1 MNSLERLAA
10 TITFGD
16 ADRVPVVAQVFAHA
30 ATVAGVDVDDYV
42 RDGETI
48 ARCQIAALKRYG
60 YDAVFSVMDVNV
72 ETEAVGS
79 VLDYRSNQYPI
90 VKRHAFSDNRM
101 TLETVPDPNSAGRMP
116 EMLKALRILRREL
129 GDEVPVVGCV
139 LGPFTLATQLL
150 GLENALYLAIDD
162 PGKLESVMDFAT
174 DVVIEFGKAQI
185 DSGAHLPVVFDP
197 SASPAVVPSRF
208 FREFELPRLGRLFEE
223 LSSAG
228 ALAKWLHIAGPAVSI
243 LPYYADAGA
252 TIANFDYCVTP
263 QAAMTGLPG
272 ICVNGNIK
280 SLSFVESKPSEIAL
294 QAANLLDTFQ
304 DRNGFILSSGCEIPP
319 ESSPENIAAM
329 VNAVR
334 MKR

>member
-1 MNSLERLAA
+1 MNSLQRIVA

-16 ADRVPVVAQVFAHA
+16 ADRVPVIAQVFAHA
-30 ATVAGVDVDDYV
+30 ATVAGVGVDDYV

-48 ARCQIAALKRYG
+48 ARCQIEALKRYG

-72 ETEAVGS
+72 ETEAAGS

-90 VKRHAFSDNRM
+90 VKRHVFSDSM
-101 TLETVPDPNSAGRMP
+101 ALETLPDPNSAGRMP

-129 GDEVPVVGCV
+129 GDEVLVVGCV

-150 GLENALYLAIDD
+150 GLEKALYLAMDE

-174 DVVIEFGKAQI
+174 DVGIEFGKAQI
-185 DSGAHLPVVFDP
+185 NSGAHLPVVFDP
-197 SASPAVVPSRF
+197 SASPAVVPSQF

-223 LSSAG
+223 LSGAG
-228 ALAKWLHIAGPAVSI
+228 AVAKWLHIAGPVGSI
-243 LPYYADAGA
+243 LPYYANAGV

-263 QAAMTGLPG
+263 PAAMTGLPG
-272 ICVNGNIK
+272 ICVDGNIK
-280 SLSFVESKPSEIAL
+280 SLSFVESKPAQIAT
-294 QAANLLDTFQ
+294 QAANLLDAFR
-304 DRNGFILSSGCEIPP
+304 DRKGFILSSGCEIPP
-319 ESSPENIAAM
+319 ESPSENIAAM

-334 MKR
+334 AKR